1 MVLELWNLYC
11 SCMFMFDHVSGLL
24 TSLCLSL
31 QQALVDFHS
40 GMLRPLSGHSV
51 FHDVPQGSWK
61 GHLSRKVRYS
71 MVQSSQQRSKPDA
84 LRLVSWANAILW
96 MMQWTWN
103 AIESKWSYNILCV
116 CVDALPWTQTL
127 TSLAEKTIWDPK
139 NRSKERPKARNTPS
153 QSLISLCLR
162 YPFSRTA
169 TTWLVSVGILF
180 EMSGI
185 RLIKQHG
192 KELCNLLFT
201 CREELDI
208 IRCSPPELGAALT
221 TLRVLWC
228 RGSEEISA

>member
-1 MVLELWNLYC
+1 MHMSCTCNIMQHGTGTMELILLMYVHVW
-11 SCMFMFDHVSGLL
+11 SCFRSAHFAVPFAPASSGRLPFWYAATPERPFGL
-24 TSLCLSL
+24 SWRTSRI
-31 QQALVDFHS
+31 VE
-40 GMLRPLSGHSV
+40 RPSFQESA
-51 FHDVPQGSWK
+51 
-61 GHLSRKVRYS
+61 
-71 MVQSSQQRSKPDA
+71 VQYG
-84 LRLVSWANAILW
+84 
-96 MMQWTWN
+96 T
-103 AIESKWSYNILCV
+103 
-116 CVDALPWTQTL
+116 
-127 TSLAEKTIWDPK
+127 DP
-139 NRSKERPKARNTPS
+139 RPKARNTPS

-201 CREELDI
+201 CREEL
-208 IRCSPPELGAALT
+208 GAALT